1 MMTMNSKR
9 ILKAFGSMLLS
20 AGALS
25 LAGAATLAAETV
37 TLPVAASVTGAG
49 GVPFVSDVRV
59 FNTSYTDVLTV
70 TAVYRFG
77 GQQQTFQLA
86 PREARAFDD
95 ICVSLFKTPNS
106 LGAIDFTSQASAGG
120 LVVTSQLR
128 SPLSGGG
135 HVGMFIPGLP
145 PSGARAVTVLTG
157 LVNGDSRTNIGVYNP
172 NEVSVTAT
180 IRLFDGP
187 VLLGTTAV
195 ALGPH
200 GATQTSPIYAL
211 VGFGSLVKSDGY
223 ATVESDNAAAPL
235 FTYAAEADNRSG
247 DLILIIGAEDSM
259 APTGFNPP
267 TATATLTPSEPI
279 GTPTPPPPTITPTAT
294 VTPTAPA
301 MVVIS
306 LVATQFQWTFSGDG
320 ATGQELV
327 VRVGQSYQLQIS
339 DGDRAGTT
347 AHGFSGIPS
356 LGLSAQSLT
365 PGGPPKTLTLKPTV
379 GQLGSHF
386 FSCSESNCG
395 TGHDNMLG
403 TIQVVIP

>member
-1 MMTMNSKR
+1 MMTTNSKR
-9 ILKAFGSMLLS
+9 ILKVLGNSFLA
-20 AGALS
+20 AGALL
-25 LAGAATLAAETV
+25 LAGTATLAAETV
-37 TLPVAASVTGAG
+37 TLPVAASVVGAG

-86 PREARAFDD
+86 PREAQAFDD
-95 ICVSLFKTPNS
+95 ICVSLFGVPNS
-106 LGAIDFTSQASAGG
+106 LGAIEFTSTASAGG

-128 SPLSGGG
+128 SPLSDGG

-145 PSGARAVTVLTG
+145 PSTAHAVTVLTG
-157 LVNGDSRTNIGVYNP
+157 LVNGDSRTNVGVYNP

-187 VLLGTTAV
+187 VLLGTRAV
-195 ALGPH
+195 GLAAH
-200 GATQTSPIYAL
+200 GATQVNNIYGDL
-211 VGFGSLVKSDGY
+211 GFGGLAKSNGY
-223 ATVESDNAAAPL
+223 ATVESDNASASL

-247 DLILIIGAEDSM
+247 DLILIIGADDSV

-267 TATATLTPSEPI
+267 TATATPIPSEPT
-279 GTPTPPPPTITPTAT
+279 GTPTPPPATLTPTPT

-301 MVVIS
+301 LVAIS
-306 LVATQFQWTFSGDG
+306 LVATQFQWDFSGDG
-320 ATGQELV
+320 ASGPQLV
-327 VRVGQSYQLQIS
+327 VKVGQSYQLQIS

-356 LGLSAQSLT
+356 LALSALSLT
-365 PGGPPKTLTLKPTV
+365 AGASPKTLTFKPTA
-379 GQLGSHF
+379 GQTGTHF
-386 FSCSESNCG
+386 FSCSESTCG

-403 TIQVVIP
+403 TIQVVNP

>member
-1 MMTMNSKR
+1 MPTNSRR
-9 ILKAFGSMLLS
+9 ILKALGNALVADGILL
-20 AGALS
+20 
-25 LAGAATLAAETV
+25 LAGAALPETV
-37 TLPVAASVTGAG
+37 TLPVAASVVGAG

-77 GQQQTFQLA
+77 GQPQIFPLA
-86 PREARAFDD
+86 PREAKAFDD
-95 ICVSLFKTPNS
+95 ICVSLFGTPNS
-106 LGAIDFTSQASAGG
+106 LGAIEFTSTAAAGS

-128 SPLSGGG
+128 SPVSDGG

-145 PSGARAVTVLTG
+145 QSGAHAVSVLTG
-157 LVNGDSRTNIGVYNP
+157 LVNGDSRTNVGVYNP

-187 VLLGTTAV
+187 VLLGTQAV
-195 ALGPH
+195 GLAAH
-200 GATQTSPIYAL
+200 GVTQVNNIYGV
-211 VGFGSLVKSDGY
+211 VGFGSLVRTDGY

-247 DLILIIGAEDSM
+247 DLILIIGADDSV

-267 TATATLTPSEPI
+267 TATVTSAPSEPT
-279 GTPTPPPPTITPTAT
+279 GTPTPPPATVTPTPT

-301 MVVIS
+301 AIAIS

-320 ATGQELV
+320 ASGPELV
-327 VRVGQSYQLQIS
+327 VRVGQTCQLQIS

-356 LGLSAQSLT
+356 LALSALSLT
-365 PGGPPKTLTLKPTV
+365 AGGPPKTLTFKPTA
-379 GQLGSHF
+379 GQIGTSF

-403 TIQVVIP
+403 TIQVVNP

>member
-1 MMTMNSKR
+1 VVSSGLR
-9 ILKAFGSMLLS
+9 AAGRFFGGAVLIL
-20 AGALS
+20 
-25 LAGAATLAAETV
+25 LAGGASLRAETV
-37 TLPVAASVTGAG
+37 TLPVAASVVGSG

-86 PREARAFDD
+86 PREAQAFDD
-95 ICVSLFKTPNS
+95 ICVSLFAAPDS
-106 LGAIDFTSQASAGG
+106 LGAIEFTSTASAGG

-172 NEVSVTAT
+172 NGVAVTAT

-187 VLLGTTAV
+187 VLLGTRAV
-195 ALGPH
+195 GLAAH
-200 GATQTSPIYAL
+200 GVTQVNNIYGD
-211 VGFGSLVKSDGY
+211 VGFGSLVSSNGY
-223 ATVESDNAAAPL
+223 ATVESGNAAAPL

-247 DLILIIGAEDSM
+247 DLILIIGTEDSV

-267 TATATLTPSEPI
+267 TATATLTPSEPT

-301 MVVIS
+301 LVAIS

-320 ATGQELV
+320 ATGPELV
-327 VRVGQSYQLQIS
+327 ARVGQTYQLQIS

-356 LGLSAQSLT
+356 LGLSAQALT
-365 PGGPPKTLTLKPTV
+365 AGGSPKTLTFKPTA
-379 GQLGSHF
+379 GQAGTHF
-386 FSCSESNCG
+386 FSCSESTCG
-395 TGHDNMLG
+395 TGHDGMLG
-403 TIQVVIP
+403 SIQVVNR